1 MIAGLGSCFCHG
13 RFLRPDAAR
22 FVLPLYTPKQASRY
36 YYYII
41 QKMRASSKMG
51 FRFVPEPETSKFKKI
66 AFDLSIRNALLVLLH
81 FVLSVE
87 RDLCS

>member
-1 MIAGLGSCFCHG
+1 MIAGLVFVMVDSCAQMLQG
-13 RFLRPDAAR
+13 LYFLFIP
-22 FVLPLYTPKQASRY
+22 PKQASRY

-51 FRFVPEPETSKFKKI
+51 FRFVSEPETSKFKKI